1 MLPHNGFIAP
11 TFGPHELFRLH
22 GTINGRRVCV
32 LIDNGATHNF
42 LNYTLV
48 KKLCLP
54 QVPSSHTYVV
64 SLMNGSDKDVWD
76 QQAKGVPLE
85 MQGHI
90 MNINFHVMHM
100 TRADIVLGREW
111 LHSLGSSL
119 QRSYQS
125 NTLAFEDNGV
135 HVLLLGE
142 RDVPPL
148 NSMFWLRIMK

>member
-1 MLPHNGFIAP
+1 M
-11 TFGPHELFRLH
+11 
-22 GTINGRRVCV
+22 
-32 LIDNGATHNF
+32 LIDDGSTHNF

-64 SLMNGSDKDVWD
+64 SLNGVIEEVKDI
-76 QQAKGVPLE
+76 PLE
-85 MQGHI
+85 MQGHTV
-90 MNINFHVMHM
+90 NIDFHVMHM
-100 TRADIVLGREW
+100 TRADAVLGLEW

-119 QRSYQS
+119 HNSYQS

-142 RDVPPL
+142 RDVPPSPLVVL
-148 NSMFWLRIMK
+148 NSILWLSIMK